1 MPLPLTSPERTE
13 ALLDTLLASPGA
25 ATAKLDGESAVLL
38 SQSTTSLSSAESAL
52 SGARAALED
61 ARTSL
66 EELKTQGVLAGPA
79 KTARE
84 AAVAAVGGLTKMQ
97 LLELRRVRNNP
108 ANMTRA
114 VVCCTCTLLKAC
126 GAEPKQL
133 GRRDSTGSVTAL
145 TRRESSGSAVLSRRD
160 SAGSPMTPS
169 QLSRRESGGSAAVL
183 ARRDSGLGGG
193 SPGGGT
199 PKRRAVQ
206 LVAWEDALKL
216 LDAPEFLAALAL
228 QPRQMLPLALAPALV
243 AVLRQW
249 VSAGVEE
256 HDHEPAA
263 EEDHPSGA
271 APPTPATP
279 TRTDTAR
286 SLSSPSPSPSSPPV
300 ASVQSLWHECVTQ
313 PERTAPLRPLEPAD
327 ATRGHA
333 AVASLYAWCRAVLAA
348 AELLGAALK
357 THAARLAEGTV
368 DVSQREAAL
377 KAAQRAAVASHA
389 EREAVA
395 VVRALSGALA
405 LVDEAFSEAQDEQ
418 LWRPNEVF
426 SAEPPALLKKG
437 SSVAIA
443 DEDEDEDDPV
453 VEVVENQPDGWNLTS
468 MMIDAD
474 RQAALRVQ
482 SVYRGSSERRRSRSS
497 SEIEDTM
504 AAA

>member
-1 MPLPLTSPERTE
+1 MSPASPERAE

-25 ATAKLDGESAVLL
+25 AITKLDGESADLL
-38 SQSTTSLSSAESAL
+38 LQSTTSLSSAEHAL
-52 SGARAALED
+52 HSARAALED

-66 EELKTQGVLAGPA
+66 DELKTQGVLAGPA

-84 AAVAAVGGLTKMQ
+84 AAVAAVSGLTKMQ

-108 ANMTRA
+108 AHMTRA
-114 VVCCTCTLLKAC
+114 VVCCTCTLLKTC
-126 GAEPKQL
+126 GAEPTQPS
-133 GRRDSTGSVTAL
+133 RRDSTSSVPAL
-145 TRRESSGSAVLSRRD
+145 SRRESSGSAVLSRRDSAMLSRRD

-199 PKRRAVQ
+199 PKRRTLQ

-216 LDAPEFLAALAL
+216 LDAPDFLALLAL
-228 QPRQMLPLALAPALV
+228 QPRQVLPLALAPAMV

-249 VSAGVEE
+249 VSDVEE
-256 HDHEPAA
+256 DEPA
-263 EEDHPSGA
+263 EEDSPSGA
-271 APPTPATP
+271 PLPTPATP
-279 TRTDTAR
+279 TRTDTSR
-286 SLSSPSPSPSSPPV
+286 SLLSPSSPPV

-313 PERTAPLRPLEPAD
+313 PERTVPLRPLEPGD
-327 ATRGHA
+327 AARGHA
-333 AVASLYAWCRAVLAA
+333 VVAALYAWCRGVLAS
-348 AELLGAALK
+348 AELLGTALK
-357 THAARLAEGTV
+357 THATRLAEGTV
-368 DVSQREAAL
+368 DVSERETAL

-405 LVDEAFSEAQDEQ
+405 LVDEAYGEAQDEQ
-418 LWRPNEVF
+418 LWRPAEVF
-426 SAEPPALLKKG
+426 SAVPPPSLLRQG

-443 DEDEDEDDPV
+443 DENEDNDPV
-453 VEVVENQPDGWNLTS
+453 AEVIGDQPDGWNVTS

-474 RQAALRVQ
+474 RQAALRLQ
-482 SVYRGSSERRRSRSS
+482 SVYRGSSERRRSRST
-497 SEIEDTM
+497 SEMEATM